1 MLTAFFDID
10 HTIVCGTSMERV
22 FLKYLFARR
31 YISAMDILRTGI
43 FIFSNLFDTTGIAIR
58 SKRPYL
64 QGKSVS
70 LMKSVAEHCFKEK
83 IVPLMSIK
91 ALAKIREHQ
100 KAGHRVVLLSGTLDI
115 LAQELTRFIKADH
128 FIACTAI
135 EKDGYFTGDIMPPVP
150 YGDLKRDIVL
160 RYAQEYAINLKECFA
175 YGDSIADS
183 GLFRIVGNP
192 VVVNPARRLYG
203 LAKERGWE
211 MVTWIHHQ

>member
-1 MLTAFFDID
+1 MITAFLDID
-10 HTIVCGTSMERV
+10 HTIVRGTSMERV
-22 FLKYLFARR
+22 FLRYLFTRG
-31 YISAMDILRTGI
+31 YITIIDILRNVV
-43 FIFSNLFDTTGIAIR
+43 FICRNMNDKSGIAIR

-70 LMKSVAEHCFKEK
+70 LMKSLAEQCFREK
-83 IVPLMSIK
+83 IVPEISEM
-91 ALAKIREHQ
+91 ALAKIREH
-100 KAGHRVVLLSGTLDI
+100 KDAGHSVVLLSGTLDI

-175 YGDSIADS
+175 YGDSMADS
-183 GLFRIVGNP
+183 GLFQSVGNP
-192 VVVNPARRLYG
+192 SVVNPGRRLYG

-211 MVTWIHHQ
+211 MVNW

>member
-1 MLTAFFDID
+1 MLTVFFDID
-10 HTIVCGTSMERV
+10 HTIVRGTSMERV

-31 YISAMDILRTGI
+31 YISVMDILRTSI

-70 LMKSVAEHCFKEK
+70 LMKSVAEQCFKEK

-115 LAQELTRFIKADH
+115 LAQELTGYVKADQY
-128 FIACTAI
+128 IACTTV
-135 EKDGYFTGDIMPPVP
+135 EKDGYLTGDIMPPVP
-150 YGDLKRDIVL
+150 YGYLKRDIVL
-160 RYAQEYAINLKECFA
+160 RYAHENAINLKECFA
-175 YGDSIADS
+175 YGDSMADS
-183 GLFRIVGNP
+183 GLFQSVGNP
-192 VVVNPARRLYG
+192 SVVNPGRRLYG

-211 MVTWIHHQ
+211 MVNW